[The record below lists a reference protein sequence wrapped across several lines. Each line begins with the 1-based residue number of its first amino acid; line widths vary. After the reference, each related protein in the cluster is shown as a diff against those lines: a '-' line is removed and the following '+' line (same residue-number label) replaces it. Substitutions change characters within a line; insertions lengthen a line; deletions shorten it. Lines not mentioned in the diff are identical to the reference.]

1 LKITLGSKAL
11 ILHSKDEV
19 RMWTSSDEGKLTFTR
34 IFNQMKS
41 TTLFWS
47 SGVSDA
53 FIVEIIK
60 EMTAR

>member
-1 LKITLGSKAL
+1 M
-11 ILHSKDEV
+11 HSKDEV
-19 RMWTSSDEGKLTFTR
+19 RMWTSSDEGKLAFTR